1 MELSRREWIAGL
13 FLRLGLAFVLFYVA
27 WASYVDPNSWI
38 GFFPQWLRRLIPA
51 EPLLA
56 LFSGYEIVLGLWLLS
71 GWKIGWSSLFMAL
84 TMFGIVAFNLGAMP
98 IVFRDIAIGCA
109 AFSLSVIYYG
119 RR

>member
-1 MELSRREWIAGL
+1 MELTSREQIASL
-13 FLRLGLAFVLFYVA
+13 VLRLGLAFVLGYVA
-27 WASYVDPNSWI
+27 WASYTDPVAWI

-56 LFSGYEIVLGLWLLS
+56 IFSGYEIVLGLWLLS
-71 GWKIGWSSLFMAL
+71 GWKIFWSSLFMAL

-109 AFSLSVIYYG
+109 ALSLSIIYYG
-119 RR
+119 HR